1 MVSLTI
7 RWKWHHYWGQRTSRL
22 YAAKEMAVEDLVFS
36 PSGESPS
43 LLDKPSFH
51 QVATEPTGLTTSRL
65 LTSCRDRH
73 RQDVKD
79 QVFPPERLSQSETH
93 SWSPVC
99 QISSVWTS
107 ASFFHECH
115 HQNQHFLPTIY
126 LSAKNESMNEVIQIK
141 LNQVK
146 LIHVWNQQPTS
157 NSQSSVYASR
167 SCNLQPLKQDCWC
180 FHVDA

>member
-1 MVSLTI
+1 MTSLLRPENLTSICSKRNGSRRSGLFPFRRVSLSPRQAI
-7 RWKWHHYWGQRTSRL
+7 ISPGSYWTYWSHNIQASHQLQGQT
-22 YAAKEMAVEDLVFS
+22 
-36 PSGESPS
+36 
-43 LLDKPSFH
+43 
-51 QVATEPTGLTTSRL
+51 QTGCQRS
-65 LTSCRDRH
+65 SIS
-73 RQDVKD
+73 
-79 QVFPPERLSQSETH
+79 PERLSQSETH